1 MGGGWGWHVRQLDGK
16 GQAVWPAVAVWA
28 CYMAA
33 DAARSCALYA
43 GMNGSVHGLVVAHAR
58 HATWLSTPNA
68 PPALAPGCS
77 FGERY
82 LSSALFQTLR
92 EEAEAQTF
100 DA

>member
-1 MGGGWGWHVRQLDGK
+1 MR
-16 GQAVWPAVAVWA
+16 PAVVVRALVAV
-28 CYMAA
+28 AA
-33 DAARSCALYA
+33 HSRALHA
-43 GMNGSVHGLVVAHAR
+43 GMSGSVHGLVAAPAR
-58 HATWLSTPNA
+58 HATPLGCQHL
-68 PPALAPGCS
+68 PPLLPCPCCS